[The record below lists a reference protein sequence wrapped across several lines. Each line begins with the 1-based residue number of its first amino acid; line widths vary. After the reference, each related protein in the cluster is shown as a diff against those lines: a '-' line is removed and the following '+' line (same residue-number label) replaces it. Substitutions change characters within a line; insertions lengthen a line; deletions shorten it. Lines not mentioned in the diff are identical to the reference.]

1 MSGLTRIRLVQSLLN
16 NIKLLPK
23 TNSSLVR
30 NLSSSDSEDNRVTL
44 ENIDT
49 AKCLNR
55 VTLMG
60 RAIGPAMVIPMGKI
74 EMAAFTLVTNE
85 IRRTR
90 NNELF
95 KRSDFHKIQVYNA
108 RLVDKT
114 KKVLQKGSRVL
125 VDGKINYNVRKG
137 EHGNVHFTNIIA
149 ERIIFLTGSRVALN
163 DEEASDEEI
172 VEEQDHEIEDSQQ
185 HQQQS

>member
-1 MSGLTRIRLVQSLLN
+1 MTKSFGLHIQ
-16 NIKLLPK
+16 
-23 TNSSLVR
+23 
-30 NLSSSDSEDNRVTL
+30 VTL

-114 KKVLQKGSRVL
+114 KKVLQKG
-125 VDGKINYNVRKG
+125 
-137 EHGNVHFTNIIA
+137 
-149 ERIIFLTGSRVALN
+149 
-163 DEEASDEEI
+163 
-172 VEEQDHEIEDSQQ
+172 
-185 HQQQS
+185 